1 MKSKENARILKK
13 KEQVLNALRNA
24 GKNGITNVELSA
36 IALCYGGY
44 LGELYEQGYKIDRV
58 SIGEK
63 GVHKYILISEPSTIV
78 IRDKAIDKLML
89 EVSKQESISVEG
101 LKKILKDNN
110 IEVKYKAN
118 TYK

>member
-1 MKSKENARILKK
+1 
-13 KEQVLNALRNA
+13 
-24 GKNGITNVELSA
+24 
-36 IALCYGGY
+36 
-44 LGELYEQGYKIDRV
+44 
-58 SIGEK
+58 
-63 GVHKYILISEPSTIV
+63 
-78 IRDKAIDKLML
+78 ML